1 MSEAAIVY
9 SAMNSAASKA
19 DNVAR
24 KIESYSDEI
33 TKKVLNKLNNYGGD
47 WSGNLSDARSGLN
60 AKINSL
66 NSDYNSYKGYATD
79 IRTAVNQCKQ
89 TDDDVRETVKN
100 LSSTFK
106 VSHGIRDNV
115 IENYLSYIFTS
126 IGNSNPALRLVS
138 DTLETIGEAGS
149 ELMSCLKT
157 WWNYDGGKQLV
168 TGVAVAVLEIA
179 AAVAGIVIAVMTG
192 TGIVMLAAVVAG
204 VIAASNGLMNL
215 ANEALAY
222 WTVEND
228 PATARRLNNQ
238 NTIQDVLREGTLLNQ
253 DSWVNQH
260 VNISRDLATGIDVVN
275 LVCAVISFGDSVVK
289 LTNTIKTWSLNS
301 GGFFKGIKEI
311 GSRIKGMFSD
321 GGIKLV
327 MQNYMESCKLML
339 ENRFT
344 TAGTTSPLK
353 VVKNWLGFAKDL
365 AKNINKE
372 DGVGEYLKTAAT
384 NVIFPSLYLGTAYT
398 ASVTSSSS
406 YEFTSIDFVN
416 QEYMH
421 ASINISTISIK
432 PDFITVDSFSDL
444 IWGKLFDKI
453 IIPSINLSEINTP
466 TINITVPGNLN
477 NLDFQFV
484 LN

>member
-24 KIESYSDEI
+24 KIDSYSDEI

-47 WSGNLSDARSGLN
+47 WSGNLSDARSSLN

-115 IENYLSYIFTS
+115 IENYLSYFFTS
-126 IGNSNPALRLVS
+126 IGNSNANLRLVS

-149 ELMSCLKT
+149 ELISCLKT

-179 AAVAGIVIAVMTG
+179 AAVAGIVVAVMSG
-192 TGIVMLAAVVAG
+192 AGIVVLLATIVGG
-204 VIAASNGLMNL
+204 VITISNGLMNL

-222 WTVEND
+222 WTVMED
-228 PATARRLNNQ
+228 PATARRLSNQ

-260 VNISRDLATGIDVVN
+260 VNISYSIAMGIDVTNFACGLIKLWDSGFKAFQSIKNWAGANGGLFGGLKNFAHSIKSTFQRNGLNSLKIFSSDLLLSFKTKFSEKFLASGGSTLSQLKSAKSWLGLAKDVFKNDEGIGGLLKIGLTKIVFPCFILSEQTSAANQIKVQYTGEWNISIDTFYDVLHEGLYEKIYESTVDLRDANQNLN
-275 LVCAVISFGDSVVK
+275 LV
-289 LTNTIKTWSLNS
+289 
-301 GGFFKGIKEI
+301 
-311 GSRIKGMFSD
+311 
-321 GGIKLV
+321 
-327 MQNYMESCKLML
+327 
-339 ENRFT
+339 
-344 TAGTTSPLK
+344 
-353 VVKNWLGFAKDL
+353 
-365 AKNINKE
+365 
-372 DGVGEYLKTAAT
+372 
-384 NVIFPSLYLGTAYT
+384 FP
-398 ASVTSSSS
+398 
-406 YEFTSIDFVN
+406 
-416 QEYMH
+416 
-421 ASINISTISIK
+421 
-432 PDFITVDSFSDL
+432 
-444 IWGKLFDKI
+444 
-453 IIPSINLSEINTP
+453 
-466 TINITVPGNLN
+466 
-477 NLDFQFV
+477 
-484 LN
+484 